1 MAIKCL
7 ADVVKDNREE
17 MIKIFKDLVKS
28 KSKLLGK
35 NGKFSLGRRYFD
47 SPYIL
52 INSDG
57 DEGGTCDYAVM
68 SVELDSEKNVF
79 HFYLDK
85 NLYYDNTECLA
96 LTENNV
102 YETLWD
108 IICDEEK
115 DIARKYMP

>member
-1 MAIKCL
+1 
-7 ADVVKDNREE
+7 
-17 MIKIFKDLVKS
+17 
-28 KSKLLGK
+28 
-35 NGKFSLGRRYFD
+35 
-47 SPYIL
+47 
-52 INSDG
+52 
-57 DEGGTCDYAVM
+57 M